1 MTDDLHPET
10 ESDPKDETEANPP
23 EGADDRQS
31 EESERPGLLDR
42 FPALQKLGELA
53 SQKRIPHVQQLTAT
67 ECGAACLTMVLAYF
81 GKAVRLEEVR
91 EVTGIG
97 RDGATALALVQ
108 AAHYF
113 GLRSRGVRI
122 EIEDL
127 EYLDP
132 GSILH
137 WEFNHFVV
145 FERLRK
151 NGVDIVDP
159 AFGRRFVP
167 MEQFRRSFT
176 GVVLLLEPSDKFE
189 TQAKQDRT
197 LWRHVKRVLADSR
210 NWVRLL
216 VTSLLLQV
224 FALSVP
230 VLTGALVDRVVPRG
244 DYHLLLVL
252 SIGLLSLVG
261 FHFLASMI
269 RAYLLL
275 QLRTY
280 LDARMTLGFLE
291 HLIDLPY
298 VFFQR
303 RSAGDLM
310 MRLNSNTTIR
320 EILTAGALSGLLDG
334 TLVVVYLIILLVA
347 SPSMGLLVLVLGV
360 LQIGV
365 FIFTRRK
372 QRDLMSE
379 NLHIQAKSQSYQV
392 EMLTGIET
400 LKAMGSEQ
408 RAAEHWSDL
417 FVDVLNVSLARG
429 RLSAWIDSIT
439 STLKLG
445 SPLLILGMGALLV
458 LQGNLTLGTMLALTS
473 LAAGF
478 LGPLSNLVG
487 TAGQL
492 QILGSYLERIEDVLA
507 APAEQDPTRARQ
519 PAKLKGRI
527 TLEDVSFRYSPAAPM
542 VVRNVSL
549 EIAPGQFVAIVG
561 RSGSGKSTLSSL
573 LLGLYAPA
581 SGVIRYDGVDLS
593 ELDLRSVRRQVGI
606 VTQRPYLFG
615 TTIRANIAL
624 SDPTLPLD
632 QVVEAARRA
641 RIDHEIA
648 EMPLGF
654 DSLLLD
660 GGASLSGGQRQR
672 VALARAL
679 VRQPAILLLDEATS
693 SLDALTEREVQDELA
708 KLRCTRVVIAH
719 RLSTIV
725 HADLILVL
733 EDGRVVEQGRH
744 DDLVKRRGVY
754 HHLVSAQ
761 LEGEGK

>member
-1 MTDDLHPET
+1 
-10 ESDPKDETEANPP
+10 
-23 EGADDRQS
+23 
-31 EESERPGLLDR
+31 
-42 FPALQKLGELA
+42 
-53 SQKRIPHVQQLTAT
+53 V
-67 ECGAACLTMVLAYF
+67 
-81 GKAVRLEEVR
+81 
-91 EVTGIG
+91 
-97 RDGATALALVQ
+97 
-108 AAHYF
+108 
-113 GLRSRGVRI
+113 
-122 EIEDL
+122 
-127 EYLDP
+127 
-132 GSILH
+132 
-137 WEFNHFVV
+137 
-145 FERLRK
+145 
-151 NGVDIVDP
+151 
-159 AFGRRFVP
+159 
-167 MEQFRRSFT
+167 
-176 GVVLLLEPSDKFE
+176 
-189 TQAKQDRT
+189 
-197 LWRHVKRVLADSR
+197 
-210 NWVRLL
+210 
-216 VTSLLLQV
+216 
-224 FALSVP
+224 
-230 VLTGALVDRVVPRG
+230 
-244 DYHLLLVL
+244 
-252 SIGLLSLVG
+252 
-261 FHFLASMI
+261 
-269 RAYLLL
+269 
-275 QLRTY
+275 
-280 LDARMTLGFLE
+280 
-291 HLIDLPY
+291 
-298 VFFQR
+298 
-303 RSAGDLM
+303 
-310 MRLNSNTTIR
+310 
-320 EILTAGALSGLLDG
+320 
-334 TLVVVYLIILLVA
+334 ILLVA
-347 SPSMGLLVLVLGV
+347 SVSMGLLVLVLGV
-360 LQIGV
+360 LQIAV

-458 LQGNLTLGTMLALTS
+458 LQGNLSLGTMLALNA

-478 LGPLSNLVG
+478 LGPLGNLVG

-492 QILGSYLERIEDVLA
+492 QILGSYLERIEDVMA
-507 APAEQDPTRARQ
+507 APAEQDPTKARQ

-527 TLEDVSFRYSPAAPM
+527 SLDDVSFRYSPAAPM

-549 EIAPGQFVAIVG
+549 EITPGQFVAIVG
-561 RSGSGKSTLSSL
+561 RSGSGKSTLASL
-573 LLGLYAPA
+573 LLGLYAPTA
-581 SGVIRYDGVDLS
+581 GSIRYDGVDLS

-624 SDPTLPLD
+624 SEPALPLD
-632 QVVEAARRA
+632 QVMDAARRA

-648 EMPLGF
+648 EMPLGY

-708 KLRCTRVVIAH
+708 KLNCTRVVIAH

-725 HADLILVL
+725 HAELILVL
-733 EDGRVVEQGRH
+733 EDGKVVEQGRH
-744 DDLVKRRGVY
+744 DELLKRRGVY

-761 LEGEGK
+761 LDGEAH